1 LQLATAN
8 QLGASQKAKADAAQH
23 RVTTLQADLE
33 SQHQQHLAWQE
44 GMATA
49 EAASS
54 ALRAELATAVQACA
68 TAEQKLASLQVRVA
82 CISAHC

>member
-1 LQLATAN
+1 
-8 QLGASQKAKADAAQH
+8 
-23 RVTTLQADLE
+23 
-33 SQHQQHLAWQE
+33 LAWQKS
-44 GMATA
+44 MATA

-54 ALRAELATAVQACA
+54 ALRAELATAVQGCA